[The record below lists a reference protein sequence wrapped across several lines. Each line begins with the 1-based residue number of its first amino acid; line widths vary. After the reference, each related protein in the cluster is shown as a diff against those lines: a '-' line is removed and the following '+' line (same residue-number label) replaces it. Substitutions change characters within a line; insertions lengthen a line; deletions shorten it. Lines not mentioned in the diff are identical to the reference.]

1 MNETKFHHVMMYI
14 TFFSLGI
21 VSSGLAISLNLFREM
36 VFVMFAGMVW
46 LFISLVYNFI
56 RGIDYMQEHHPDYKG
71 EDLFDDGETESKL

>member
-21 VSSGLAISLNLFREM
+21 ILSGLAISLNLFREM

-71 EDLFDDGETESKL
+71 EDLFDEGETESKL

>member
-1 MNETKFHHVMMYI
+1 MYI

-21 VSSGLAISLNLFREM
+21 VFSGLAISLNLFREM